1 MTQPV
6 LRVSDFS
13 VNLGGKQL
21 VEPIS
26 FELLPGKT
34 FGLVGESGSGK
45 SVSCLSLLR
54 LLPAELSGEAWLNQ
68 RNLIALPES
77 SMPAIRGA
85 EIAMV
90 FQEPMTSLNP
100 VYSCGKQVAEAI
112 QAHEKISAAAC
123 KKRVLDLFAEVELPN
138 PERIFSAYPHQLSGG
153 QKQRVMI
160 AMALSC
166 QPKIL
171 IADEPTTAL
180 DVTVQ
185 HKVIKLL
192 SRLQQ
197 QYDMAMIFIS
207 HDLALVGEIADEIGV
222 MQTGRMVEKGTPAKL
237 FSAAE
242 HPYTR
247 GLLNCRPPRK
257 GKPKRLPTVKDFL
270 QGNENHPDFSDERSP
285 VPATSTLIQAE
296 DLWMSYPAKKNSWGK
311 TTEWFHALSGVSL
324 DVKQGETVGLV
335 GESGCG
341 KSTLG
346 RCLLRLQ
353 EPNKGNITFLNQ
365 NIMKLSS
372 GELRKLRPRMQM
384 IFQDPYASLNPR
396 MPIGE
401 AIAEPMW
408 VHRMHPSWKA
418 CKEAAIHI
426 LEQVGLEADH
436 AHRYP
441 AQFSGGQRQRI
452 GIARSIGLKP
462 DFIVCDESVSALDV
476 SVQAVV
482 LNLLQDLKE
491 KFGLT
496 YLFISHDLSVVRYFC
511 DRILVMQKGQVV
523 EDGPA
528 DNIYFSPQH
537 AYTQTLVEAIPKGIV
552 MN

>member
-1 MTQPV
+1 MTEPV
-6 LRVSDFS
+6 LRISDFS
-13 VNLGGKQL
+13 VTLGGKTI

-26 FELLPGKT
+26 FDLFPGKT

-45 SVSCLSLLR
+45 SVSCLSMLR
-54 LLPAELSGEAWLNQ
+54 LLTAELKGSAILNNK
-68 RNLIALPES
+68 NLTELPES
-77 SMPAIRGA
+77 EMPSIRGA
-85 EIAMV
+85 EIAMI

-100 VYSCGKQVAEAI
+100 VYSCGTQVAEAI
-112 QAHEKISAAAC
+112 FAHQKISGDAC

-138 PERIFSAYPHQLSGG
+138 PERIYKAYPHQLSGG

-166 QPKIL
+166 NPNVL

-185 HKVIKLL
+185 HKIVSLL
-192 SRLQQ
+192 SRLQK
-197 QYDMAMIFIS
+197 QYGMGMIFIS

-222 MQTGRMVEKGTPAKL
+222 MQKGKMVEKGSPEKL
-237 FSAAE
+237 FANAS

-247 GLLNCRPPRK
+247 GLLNCRPPVK
-257 GKPKRLPTVKDFL
+257 GRPRRLPTVTDFIN
-270 QGNENHPDFSDERSP
+270 QNENHPDFTTERISNP
-285 VPATSTLIQAE
+285 PESTLLKAE
-296 DLWMSYPAKKNSWGK
+296 NLWLSYPAKKNLWGK
-311 TTEWFHALSGVSL
+311 PTEWFHALNDVSISIG
-324 DVKQGETVGLV
+324 KGETAGLV

-341 KSTLG
+341 KSSLG
-346 RCLLRLQ
+346 RCILRLQ
-353 EPNKGNITFLNQ
+353 EPSNGRIFFNNKEITAIGQ
-365 NIMKLSS
+365 S
-372 GELRKLRPRMQM
+372 ELRRLRPKMQM

-396 MPIGE
+396 MTVGE
-401 AIAEPMW
+401 AITEPLW
-408 VHRMHPSWKA
+408 VHKIYPTQKA
-418 CKEAAIHI
+418 CKEATIEL

-436 AHRYP
+436 AKRYP

-491 KFGLT
+491 KYNLT

-511 DRILVMQKGQVV
+511 DRIIVMQKGKIV
-523 EDGPA
+523 EDGSS
-528 DNIYFSPQH
+528 DQVYYNPQNQ
-537 AYTQTLVEAIPKGIV
+537 YTKTLLEAIPKGKIHT
-552 MN
+552 